1 MNKIKKKLFHFLNT
15 QDQYFLIPLSI
26 SLFTVLL
33 IIILILIFLNLLP
46 PKLPLFYSM
55 PWGDAQLISKQQL
68 FLLPI
73 VLLVIVLINSFI
85 VSQLHPLQKVLK
97 RLLMLS
103 LIFIDLII
111 LATFLKILSIFL

>member
-1 MNKIKKKLFHFLNT
+1 MKKKLSLIFKSSDN
-15 QDQYFLIPLSI
+15 YFLIPLSI

-33 IIILILIFLNLLP
+33 IIILIWIFFQSLP
-46 PKLPLFYSM
+46 PKLPLFYSLS
-55 PWGDAQLISKQQL
+55 WGDNQLVSKQQL

-73 VLLVIVLINSFI
+73 VLSVIILINTFI

-111 LATFLKILSIFL
+111 LTTFLKILSIFL